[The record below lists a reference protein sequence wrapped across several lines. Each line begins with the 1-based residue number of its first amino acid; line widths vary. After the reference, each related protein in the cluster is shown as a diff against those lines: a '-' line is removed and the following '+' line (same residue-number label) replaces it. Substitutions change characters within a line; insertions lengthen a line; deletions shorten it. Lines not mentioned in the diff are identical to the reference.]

1 MGCDLLNHAGE
12 YRERMAALRRR
23 IHSRPEVGFYLPETS
38 AMVAGLLKEWGY
50 EVKTGFAE
58 SAVLGILDTGRP
70 GRTIGVRADM
80 DALGMQDEKDVPYR
94 SVRDGACHACG
105 HDVHTA
111 LLLGLG
117 AYLAEHRDEI
127 PGGRV
132 KLIFQPAEEGPAPG
146 GAKLIVDSGVLDDVD
161 AIFGAHCQPQY
172 PAGVMGCRYG
182 NFFASGDF
190 FEVKLKGDGC
200 HAASPHKGKDLIPI
214 AMEMIQAI
222 QNIRSRELPPLK
234 TAVISVCSI
243 NGGQLSTKNV
253 LPSEL
258 TFGGTF
264 RAHDGEIRDYI
275 AERLE
280 QIVKGISAINGIS
293 YEFKDS
299 FAFPSFS
306 NDREVTDTIFRSAAE
321 VLGED
326 KVIKRTEPEMGS
338 EDFAWYTR
346 KYKGAFFFFGVRN
359 EEKGLVHSLHNPKF
373 DVDEEAMVPALA
385 VYINTIYHLLERQQ
399 S

>member
-1 MGCDLLNHAGE
+1 MQELLNEAQD
-12 YRERMAALRRR
+12 YRSRMVEWRRK
-23 IHSRPEVGFYLPETS
+23 IHSCPETGFYLPKTS
-38 AMVAGLLKEWGY
+38 AMVAGLLEEFGY
-50 EVKTGFAE
+50 QVQTGFAE

-70 GRTIGVRADM
+70 GNTIAVRADM

-94 SVRDGACHACG
+94 SARDGVCHACG

-111 LLLGLG
+111 LLLGL
-117 AYLAEHRDEI
+117 ASYLSEHRDQI
-127 PGGRV
+127 PGGCV

-146 GAKLIVDSGVLDDVD
+146 GAKLIVDSGVLDGVD

-190 FEVKLKGDGC
+190 FEVKLKGRGC
-200 HAASPHKGKDLIPI
+200 HAASPHKGNDLIPI

-222 QNIRSRELPPLK
+222 QNIRSREIPPMK

-243 NGGQLSTKNV
+243 NAGVLSTKNV

-264 RAHDGEIRDYI
+264 RAHDSQVRDYI
-275 AERLE
+275 AKRLE
-280 QIVKGISAINGIS
+280 QIVRDISRMNGITC
-293 YEFKDS
+293 EFEDS
-299 FAFPSFS
+299 FAFPSFA
-306 NDREVTDTIFRSAAE
+306 NDRDVTDIICKSAAE

-326 KVIKRTEPEMGS
+326 KVMKRTEPEMGS
-338 EDFAWYTR
+338 EHFAWYT
-346 KYKGAFFFFGVRN
+346 KKFKGAFFFFGVKN
-359 EEKGLVHSLHNPKF
+359 EEKGLTASLHNPGF
-373 DVDEEAMVPALA
+373 DIDEDAMVPALA
-385 VYINTIYHLLERQQ
+385 VYISTLYHLLERQD